1 MEVSIINEYVSMH
14 VCMMMHPRQPN
25 STVKNNYSNC
35 RFLQERSHFAVLRKA
50 LRVFLLLLAR
60 ILVDLLLLLVLL
72 SQHLLLLLLRHP
84 RGHDQAVN
92 EVLRLL
98 RLGAGRGA
106 RNDIWSAGN
115 DRWRGAGPAPAHA
128 GRHAHSENEEDEEEP
143 NGHPQAVVPGGMTGV
158 AGALDLGRA
167 GDRLQ

>member
-1 MEVSIINEYVSMH
+1 MGVSIINEYISMH

-35 RFLQERSHFAVLRKA
+35 RLQERSHFAVLRKA

-106 RNDIWSAGN
+106 RNDIWSAGD
-115 DRWRGAGPAPAHA
+115 DRWRGAGPA

-143 NGHPQAVVPGGMTGV
+143 NG
-158 AGALDLGRA
+158 
-167 GDRLQ
+167 